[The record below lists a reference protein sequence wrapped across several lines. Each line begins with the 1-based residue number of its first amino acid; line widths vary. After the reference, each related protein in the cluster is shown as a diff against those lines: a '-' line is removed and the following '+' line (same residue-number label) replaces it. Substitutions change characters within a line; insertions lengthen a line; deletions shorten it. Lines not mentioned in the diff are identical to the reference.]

1 MEIRNL
7 PVKLTETETLARGEE
22 LARVVDEYKR
32 EEAAEKARAK
42 AAREGLVAKRQ
53 RMETLAQAV
62 ETRTEHRD
70 VQCTWAYARA
80 TLSASLRRVDT
91 GAEVE
96 SRPMSF
102 EERQERLPGM
112 GDDERWGRVVH
123 LNAEM
128 HRARDDDAPETH

>member
-7 PVKLTETETLARGEE
+7 PVKLTESETLARGEE

-42 AAREGLVAKRQ
+42 LAREGLVAKRQ

-70 VQCTWAYARA
+70 VQCTWTYAHA
-80 TLSASLRRVDT
+80 TLTAKLRRVDT

-96 SRPMSF
+96 SRAMSF

-112 GDDERWGRVVH
+112 GDD
-123 LNAEM
+123 
-128 HRARDDDAPETH
+128 DAPETH